1 MFVKILTEISNQVGD
16 EIERRYNR
24 LSSNINFETK
34 LYYAITIWSFRLNI
48 PENITQYIIRGC
60 KLYEVREL
68 TNFIWQE
75 GTTENKLWRIPTP
88 VGEEP
93 RFLRTENKLY
103 QHIKSFFNLMHL
115 RSNDMQIIVLI
126 AFVVTAVGYF
136 VYLLNRQQQ
145 QQSTRREEP
154 RQYNSNP
161 SSFTAQTSTVPAPP
175 IQRITKQFLVL
186 VVSASQADFLESL
199 KSKGRINVNDGEEL
213 YEMTKYLWL
222 GSETDFNQKRANI
235 NQYSISK
242 GQESEYDI
250 YLIYIELNQAD
261 EGLKSNVN
269 QLDRYDAFRNLDN
282 LAVSLSISPRL
293 QMEAYGKFDVYSR

>member
-16 EIERRYNR
+16 EIEKRYNH
-24 LSSNINFETK
+24 LSSNINFEMK
-34 LYYAITIWSFRLNI
+34 LYSAIKIWSFRLNI

-88 VGEEP
+88 VGENS
-93 RFLRTENKLY
+93 RFLRIENKLY
-103 QHIKSFFNLMHL
+103 RHIKSFFNLMHL

-136 VYLLNRQQQ
+136 VYLLNQQQQ

-154 RQYNSNP
+154 RQYNSNL
-161 SSFTAQTSTVPAPP
+161 SSFTAQTSTAPAPSV
-175 IQRITKQFLVL
+175 QTITKQFLVL
-186 VVSASQADFLESL
+186 VVSASQEDFLESL
-199 KSKGRINVNDGEEL
+199 KSQGRINVNDGEKI
-213 YEMTKYLWL
+213 YEITKYLWL
-222 GSETDFNQKRANI
+222 GYETEFNQKKANL
-235 NQYSISK
+235 NQYSLSQ

-250 YLIYIELNQAD
+250 YLIYIELNKAE
-261 EGLKSNVN
+261 EGFNPNVN

-282 LAVSLSISPRL
+282 LAVSFSISPRL
-293 QMEAYGKFDVYSR
+293 QMEAYGNFDVYSR